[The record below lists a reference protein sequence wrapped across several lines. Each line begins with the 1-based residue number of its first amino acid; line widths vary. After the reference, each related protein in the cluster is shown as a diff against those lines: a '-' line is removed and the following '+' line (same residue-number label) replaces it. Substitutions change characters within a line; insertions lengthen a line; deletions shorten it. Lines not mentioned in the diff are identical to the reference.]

1 MITSKLRSTQAMK
14 IIISK
19 DRFLDD
25 IKKEFNNAFPYLKID
40 FKLDTIAAS
49 STGFRRTTPIG
60 QLRLGDIIK
69 DSPEGVISINEN
81 NSIKQIAQK
90 FAENFGIKTNFF
102 RKSGNLWLEIKMT
115 GDWSLKQQ
123 NDSGMEVY

>member
-1 MITSKLRSTQAMK
+1 MK

-40 FKLDTIAAS
+40 FKQDTIPATS
-49 STGFRRTTPIG
+49 IGFRRNMPIS
-60 QLRLGDIIK
+60 QLKLGDINK

>member
-1 MITSKLRSTQAMK
+1 MK

-19 DRFLDD
+19 DRFIED

-40 FKLDTIAAS
+40 FKPEIPIALPNS
-49 STGFRRTTPIG
+49 MRKSTPIG
-60 QLRLGDIIK
+60 QLKLGDILK
-69 DSPEGVISINEN
+69 DSPEGVLSINEN

-90 FAENFGIKTNFF
+90 FAENFGLKTNFY

-115 GDWSLKQQ
+115 GDWTLKQQ
-123 NDSGMEVY
+123 NESGMEVY

>member
-1 MITSKLRSTQAMK
+1 MK

-19 DRFLDD
+19 DRFIDD

-40 FKLDTIAAS
+40 FKPENIAPTPNAM
-49 STGFRRTTPIG
+49 RKNTPIA
-60 QLRLGDIIK
+60 QMKLGDILK

-90 FAENFGIKTNFF
+90 FAENFGLKTRFY

-123 NDSGMEVY
+123 NESGMEVY

>member
-1 MITSKLRSTQAMK
+1 MK

-19 DRFLDD
+19 DRFLED
-25 IKKEFNNAFPYLKID
+25 IKKEFNGAFPYIKID
-40 FKLDTIAAS
+40 FKLDSIAS
-49 STGFRRTTPIG
+49 SSVGFRRNTPIG

-69 DSPEGVISINEN
+69 DSPDGVISINEN

-90 FAENFGIKTNFF
+90 FADNFGLKTNFF

-123 NDSGMEVY
+123 NESGMEVY

>member
-1 MITSKLRSTQAMK
+1 MK

-19 DRFLDD
+19 DRLIDD

-40 FKLDTIAAS
+40 FKLDPIATS
-49 STGFRRTTPIG
+49 TSTGFRRNTPIG
-60 QLRLGDIIK
+60 QLKLGDIIK

-90 FAENFGIKTNFF
+90 FAENFGLKTNFF

-115 GDWSLKQQ
+115 GAWSLKQQ
-123 NDSGMEVY
+123 NESGMEVY

>member
-1 MITSKLRSTQAMK
+1 MK

-19 DRFLDD
+19 DRFIDD

-40 FKLDTIAAS
+40 FKPDNLP
-49 STGFRRTTPIG
+49 TTTNGVRKNMPIG
-60 QLRLGDIIK
+60 QLKLGDILK
-69 DSPEGVISINEN
+69 DSPEGVLSISEN

-90 FAENFGIKTNFF
+90 FAENFGLKTNFY

-115 GDWSLKQQ
+115 GDWTLKQQ
-123 NDSGMEVY
+123 NESGMEVY

>member
-1 MITSKLRSTQAMK
+1 MK

-19 DRFLDD
+19 DRFIED

-40 FKLDTIAAS
+40 FKPDTIVS
-49 STGFRRTTPIG
+49 PSHGFRRATPLG
-60 QLRLGDIIK
+60 QIKLGDIIK
-69 DSPEGVISINEN
+69 DSQEGVISINEN

-90 FAENFGIKTNFF
+90 FADNFGLKTNFF

-123 NDSGMEVY
+123 NESGMEVY

>member
-1 MITSKLRSTQAMK
+1 MK

-19 DRFLDD
+19 DRLIDD

-40 FKLDTIAAS
+40 FKLDTIAT
-49 STGFRRTTPIG
+49 STTSFRRNAPIG

-90 FAENFGIKTNFF
+90 FAENFGLRTNFF

-123 NDSGMEVY
+123 NESGMEVY